1 MRKWQWKQSN
11 DIQTYLESE
20 SGIWPESE
28 SISKNMWQDGNIFR
42 KWEWRKSNDIQI
54 YLESGSGIW
63 QLRDGSA
70 KVCYKMEVYLQSE
83 SEKKVMIFQNI
94 EKGRVKNK

>member
-1 MRKWQWKQSN
+1 MRKWELKQSN

-28 SISKNMWQDGNIFR
+28 PISKNMWQDGNIFR

-54 YLESGSGIW
+54 YLESESGIL
-63 QLRDGSA
+63 QLSDGS
-70 KVCYKMEVYLQSE
+70 CYKMELYLESE

-94 EKGRVKNK
+94 EKVRVKNK

>member
-28 SISKNMWQDGNIFR
+28 PISKNMWQDGNIFR

-54 YLESGSGIW
+54 YSESESGIW
-63 QLRDGSA
+63 QLSDGSA
-70 KVCYKMEVYLQSE
+70 KVCYKMELYLENE

-94 EKGRVKNK
+94 EKVRVKNK